1 MLFSFRYNVDEMLW
15 ELVYINWPVVKLVSF
30 YVVSLEVAEPINN
43 VK

>member
-15 ELVYINWPVVKLVSF
+15 ELVYINLPVVKLVSL
-30 YVVSLEVAEPINN
+30 YVVLLKVAQPVNS